1 MKRLSVEHCSPTAFL
16 QLMGLEPTLKYMDMN
31 LNHARMPSPPQLQ
44 APLILPSLFVKV
56 NTFSAENALTTQ
68 VANLPSVGSLPVRA
82 LGTHVADFVRFRLL
96 TLCLAGNYMF
106 PRVIS
111 QNPPAF
117 AGVCALAYHSN
128 LAAKYAFRSSIFTRS
143 CSMVSRSRTVTQ
155 PSFSESKS

>member
-1 MKRLSVEHCSPTAFL
+1 MLCTGKCTQQKTPRRPKPYGFRGRGITVQFSVWLSF
-16 QLMGLEPTLKYMDMN
+16 
-31 LNHARMPSPPQLQ
+31 
-44 APLILPSLFVKV
+44 
-56 NTFSAENALTTQ
+56 TTQ

-111 QNPPAF
+111 QNPPAS

-128 LAAKYAFRSSIFTRS
+128 LFAK
-143 CSMVSRSRTVTQ
+143 
-155 PSFSESKS
+155 